1 MKVKNFLLF
10 AALLPSVL
18 LAQELDR
25 YNALS
30 YSTSP
35 LRPVMGILDLNVV
48 IPTKP
53 TQALITGI
61 HHYSYLYDY
70 TRPDEAAELNF
81 LQSHTENE
89 YTEWIMSNVIALD
102 YRFYWMKTKRNGRKV
117 ARYFTV
123 LNRLPVIKWNYS
135 TDIQLNPEYT
145 NWYDQNYDPNDSAVW
160 NSGNA
165 MVQLFR
171 VKAANTKRSKRAG
184 PISLQRLQP
193 LTQHPRPEVSIVYR
207 GFRYV
212 RISTVLVYAVHD
224 VILFI
229 VSGEEGLR
237 RPAYN
242 AF

>member
-1 MKVKNFLLF
+1 MRLKNFLLI
-10 AALLPSVL
+10 ASLLPSVL

-30 YSTSP
+30 YSTAP
-35 LRPVMGILDLNVV
+35 LRPVLGILDLNVA

-70 TRPDEAAELNF
+70 TRPDEAAELSF
-81 LQSHTENE
+81 LQSHTEGE

-145 NWYDQNYDPNDSAVW
+145 DWYDQNYDPNDPEWDDGPFNSAPTKFVPKEYE
-160 NSGNA
+160 NLNTRFTFPYRVGFEYGRKRMSVNPEKRLYNELGVAVIFGRSG
-165 MVQLFR
+165 
-171 VKAANTKRSKRAG
+171 
-184 PISLQRLQP
+184 SLPYGLPLLTWRL
-193 LTQHPRPEVSIVYR
+193 
-207 GFRYV
+207 GFN
-212 RISTVLVYAVHD
+212 HH
-224 VILFI
+224 
-229 VSGEEGLR
+229 
-237 RPAYN
+237 
-242 AF
+242 